1 MTTDTR
7 PARSRYSTIAIALH
21 WTIAAIVIGNLAG
34 GLLLETFLD
43 SPDKAM
49 QAIGAVVIDLHKSFG
64 LTVLLLTFVRIG
76 WRLANP
82 PPPLPAYMTRG
93 EVLASRAVH
102 HGFYALLL
110 LIPLSGWALAST
122 DKVIYPLVWFW
133 LVPVAHLPLP
143 KSLGETFA
151 GAHQWLAYGAI
162 ALIVLHVAAALKHQ
176 YFDRDNL
183 LARMWP
189 SRP

>member
-1 MTTDTR
+1 MATEPL
-7 PARSRYSTIAIALH
+7 PARSRYSTVAIALH
-21 WTIAAIVIGNLAG
+21 WTIAAIVIGNLLG
-34 GLLLETFLD
+34 GLLLGTFLD

-49 QAIGAVVIDLHKSFG
+49 QSIGAVVIDLHKSFG

-82 PPPLPAYMTRG
+82 PPPLPAFMTRA
-93 EVLASRAVH
+93 EVLLSRAVH
-102 HGFYALLL
+102 LGFYALLL
-110 LIPLSGWALAST
+110 LIPFSGWALAST
-122 DKVIYPLVWFW
+122 DKVIWPLVWFW

-151 GAHQWLAYGAI
+151 TAHEWFGYAAI
-162 ALIVLHVAAALKHQ
+162 ALIVLHIGAALKHR
-176 YFDRDNL
+176 FLDRDDL

-189 SRP
+189 APR